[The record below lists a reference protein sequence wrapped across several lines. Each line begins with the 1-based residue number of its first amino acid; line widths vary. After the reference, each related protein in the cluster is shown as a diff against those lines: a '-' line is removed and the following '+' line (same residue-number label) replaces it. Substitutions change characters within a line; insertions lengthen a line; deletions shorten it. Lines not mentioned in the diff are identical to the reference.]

1 MIVDRWPTEFVYASR
16 RILGDIVSQNEASR
30 GNPFRMG
37 KLKGGFAGFGAEAER
52 RPAESNEIYAL
63 IRRATGYISD
73 FIDTLDDPELAPY
86 VRAKIHLFSQRVR
99 RWAVWEEKYTTGHHR
114 EAQRG
119 RHRGLWQVPD
129 PELITQLQQI
139 YLDVEG
145 DLEDM

>member
-1 MIVDRWPTEFVYASR
+1 
-16 RILGDIVSQNEASR
+16 
-30 GNPFRMG
+30 MG
-37 KLKGGFAGFGAEAER
+37 ELKGGFSGFGAEAER

-73 FIDTLDDPELAPY
+73 YIGTLDDPELAPY
-86 VRAKIHLFSQRVR
+86 VRAKSTCSLGV
-99 RWAVWEEKYTTGHHR
+99 WADEPYGKRSNR

-129 PELITQLQQI
+129 TKLITQLQQI